1 MAVISVKVSDE
12 IKRKMKEIEINWSE
26 EIRNYILKKIKEKE
40 KEKILKEIKDMLKEI
55 KVEEGT
61 ASSIVREDRDSH

>member
-26 EIRNYILKKIKEKE
+26 EIRNCILRKIKEKE
-40 KEKILKEIKDMLKEI
+40 KEKILKEIKEMLKEI

>member
-40 KEKILKEIKDMLKEI
+40 KEKILKEIKEMLKEI